1 MAIDS
6 TGARRVMLP
15 AATQRRTGAALT
27 LRRFFRSPS
36 ALLSVGWL
44 ALLTIVAIVVPPF
57 VETAANRQDLALRL
71 LAPFQPE
78 HGFAFILGADSLGRP
93 ELLQLIMGTRTS
105 LLVAVLAVAIAA
117 VIGFGLGLVSGYFGG
132 WTDEVLMRIADIMHT
147 IPSLLLALAVLYVL
161 EPSIMNLVI
170 VLAITRIPVY
180 LRTARAQALE
190 LRERVFVESSRSI
203 GSGHARIIWRDLA
216 PMVIPTIRTVA
227 MLEVASIL
235 LAAAGLSFLGIG
247 LQRPDVD
254 WGMMVADGRSYLT
267 SAWWV
272 TVLPGLAIV
281 LTALAA
287 NLFSNW
293 LRAAEDP
300 AQSAQFIRRPRKERA
315 SA

>member
-6 TGARRVMLP
+6 TGARAVLLP
-15 AATQRRTGAALT
+15 RAGRRRTGSSLV
-27 LRRFFRSPS
+27 LQRFLRSPS
-36 ALLSVGWL
+36 AMLSVGWL
-44 ALLTIVAIVVPPF
+44 LLLTVVAIAVPPF
-57 VETAANRQDLALRL
+57 IETAANRQDLSLRL
-71 LAPFQPE
+71 LPPFQLE
-78 HGFAFILGADSLGRP
+78 HGFSFILGADSLGRP

-105 LLVAVLAVAIAA
+105 LLVAVLAVFFAA
-117 VIGFGLGLVSGYFGG
+117 VIGFVIGLVSGYYGG
-132 WTDEVLMRIADIMHT
+132 WVDEVLMRIADIMHT

-161 EPSIMNLVI
+161 EPSIMNLVL

-203 GSGHARIIWRDLA
+203 GARDARIIWRDLA
-216 PMVIPTIRTVA
+216 PMVLPTIRTVA

-254 WGMMVADGRSYLT
+254 WGMMVADGRAYLT

-272 TVLPGLAIV
+272 TVWPGVAIV

-300 AQSAQFIRRPRKERA
+300 AQSAQFIRRSKRKEAVR
-315 SA
+315 